1 MTGLLT
7 EKGGSSKK
15 ATLVDVKLVDCI
27 EMLIIYEKK
36 HYNI

>member
-1 MTGLLT
+1 MAGILT

-27 EMLIIYEKK
+27 EMLIIYENKD
-36 HYNI
+36 YNI